1 MLRKIIYVSELKLG
15 DMIPY
20 GSDIGI
26 VVSLFPVVIL
36 LPFKLMEWRGNT
48 IAAYK
53 HG

>member
-26 VVSLFPVVIL
+26 VVSLSPVIIL
-36 LPFKLMEWRGNT
+36 LPFKLMEWFGNT